1 MIQKL
6 VTQPAEQGAKTLF
19 VPLFS
24 DPFARNI
31 VLSCLGLAVMS
42 WAHSQVH
49 RLNRLTSLPLP
60 LEYQDIH
67 RAVLPPFLPE
77 EEAHEYLEAI
87 TTALLEEEEA
97 EDDSSSSSASP
108 SPNKS
113 FPFMMQW
120 NLFWDG
126 TGSSGNKLLPRSN
139 SLQGTIRAWRQMRR
153 SRMHERHNA
162 HRITV
167 MDQLIAIQALKKS
180 AERRRKKSQRSM
192 FRATSNN
199 SSQASQHSGSG
210 HSESCQPLGYA
221 VVTGASRGI
230 GRAIAVELS
239 RWGIPLILVARDIDR
254 LTSLAFDIEACYGV
268 DCCVLQADLSKPGVA
283 AGVYQTIREA
293 GLPVD
298 ILVK

>member
-1 MIQKL
+1 MAS
-6 VTQPAEQGAKTLF
+6 QPAEQAARRLF
-19 VPLFS
+19 VPLIS

-42 WAHSQVH
+42 WAHSQAH
-49 RLNRLTSLPLP
+49 RLNRLAALPLP
-60 LEYQDIH
+60 PEYQDIQ

-77 EEAHEYLEAI
+77 EEAHEYLEAV

-97 EDDSSSSSASP
+97 GEDSSGLLAL
-108 SPNKS
+108 NKS
-113 FPFMMQW
+113 LPFLW
-120 NLFWDG
+120 NPFWDG
-126 TGSSGNKLLPRSN
+126 TGSGGNKPPSRRSG
-139 SLQGTIRAWRQMRR
+139 LQGTVREWRQLRR
-153 SRMHERHNA
+153 SRVRERHNA

-180 AERRRKKSQRSM
+180 AERKRKKNQRSM
-192 FRATSNN
+192 FRATSSN
-199 SSQASQHSGSG
+199 SSGGSQSSGSG
-210 HSESCQPLGYA
+210 RDESRRPLGYA

-239 RWGIPLILVARDIDR
+239 RWGVPLVLVARDIDR

-283 AGVYQTIREA
+283 AGVYQSVREA